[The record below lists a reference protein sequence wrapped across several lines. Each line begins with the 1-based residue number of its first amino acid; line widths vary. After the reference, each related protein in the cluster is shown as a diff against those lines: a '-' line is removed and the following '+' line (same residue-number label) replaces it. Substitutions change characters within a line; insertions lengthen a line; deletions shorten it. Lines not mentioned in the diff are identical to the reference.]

1 MTTKKLKFE
10 DFDIE
15 KISKNQQKTI
25 KGGDG
30 DDIIDPNKLKGI
42 GNP

>member
-1 MTTKKLKFE
+1 MATKKLKFE

-30 DDIIDPNKLKGI
+30 EDIDPNKLKGL